1 MRPLYDARIG
11 DLGPGDFVKVE
22 CVCGHSVLVPPSG
35 LQQGLRLP
43 PYTPVLDLE
52 RRRFRC
58 RECDARGKAVVSIRW
73 AESVAA

>member
-1 MRPLYDARIG
+1 MRPPYDVRTG

-52 RRRFRC
+52 RRFRC
-58 RECDARGKAVVSIRW
+58 RECDARLLSGRRKGV
-73 AESVAA
+73 